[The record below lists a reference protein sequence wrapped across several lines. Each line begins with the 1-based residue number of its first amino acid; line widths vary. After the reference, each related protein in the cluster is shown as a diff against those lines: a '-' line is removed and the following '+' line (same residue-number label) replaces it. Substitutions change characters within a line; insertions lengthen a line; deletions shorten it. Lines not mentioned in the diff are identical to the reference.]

1 VKACVKLL
9 TSQACYSLKTLRL
22 NNNGL
27 GVGGGK
33 VRGLFYN
40 GFGCCFFVEILAK

>member
-1 VKACVKLL
+1 MKACVKLL
-9 TSQACYSLKTLRL
+9 TSQACYSLRILRL

-33 VRGLFYN
+33 VGLFS
-40 GFGCCFFVEILAK
+40 AKHTCGIVVIIYY